1 MKHVFCSAIIVFL
14 LFADILLAITF
25 GWVRQAFGGVSM
37 EELIFHLKVPLQGT
51 DISSFVSFFRGA
63 LLPSI
68 GIFALMM
75 AVWGRMRREKRQGIN
90 HRIRWKRIVVGIWV
104 VECVVMG
111 HYFSMGKYF
120 YNQITATSWLEDN
133 AIQPDEALLTWPEKK
148 RNLIYIMME
157 SMEASFASK
166 RDGGMYDVG
175 LTPELTE
182 MARNNLS
189 FSDQKDTLG
198 GAFPIDGATWTMGAM
213 FAQTSGL
220 PLKLGIELNSMDQYS
235 AFFPG
240 VTTLGDLLE
249 RAGYHN
255 ILMIGSD
262 ATFGGRRNYFTQ
274 HGNYE
279 INDYVWA
286 KENGKIPKDY
296 SVFWGFEDRRLIEM
310 VKEKLLEVSEE
321 DVPFNLTMLT
331 VDSHFPDGYRC
342 ELCEKTYD
350 TDYKDAIACSSRQIA
365 QLVAW
370 IQQQD
375 FYANTTVIVTGD
387 HLSMSAEMEKELGG
401 YSHRRVYN
409 CFLNAAAAPAKIQE
423 RVFTAMD
430 MFPTTLAALGVQIEG
445 DRLGIGTNLFG
456 TRQTLA
462 EELGFETYEQEISR
476 HSRFFD
482 SLAY

>member
-1 MKHVFCSAIIVFL
+1 
-14 LFADILLAITF
+14 
-25 GWVRQAFGGVSM
+25 M

-182 MARNNLS
+182 MAKNNLS

-249 RAGYHN
+249 RGRISQYSDDR
-255 ILMIGSD
+255 IGCD
-262 ATFGGRRNYFTQ
+262 LWRAQKLF
-274 HGNYE
+274 
-279 INDYVWA
+279 
-286 KENGKIPKDY
+286 Y
-296 SVFWGFEDRRLIEM
+296 S
-310 VKEKLLEVSEE
+310 
-321 DVPFNLTMLT
+321 
-331 VDSHFPDGYRC
+331 
-342 ELCEKTYD
+342 
-350 TDYKDAIACSSRQIA
+350 ARQ
-365 QLVAW
+365 L
-370 IQQQD
+370 
-375 FYANTTVIVTGD
+375 
-387 HLSMSAEMEKELGG
+387 
-401 YSHRRVYN
+401 
-409 CFLNAAAAPAKIQE
+409 
-423 RVFTAMD
+423 
-430 MFPTTLAALGVQIEG
+430 
-445 DRLGIGTNLFG
+445 
-456 TRQTLA
+456 
-462 EELGFETYEQEISR
+462 
-476 HSRFFD
+476 
-482 SLAY
+482 